1 MKKRRFMYIYIQYS
15 SQKQK
20 WPNFEQY
27 CFVEQSSAK
36 KHHLKDGRYPINKGM
51 FDSQSHPYMA
61 AVWPAKS
68 RLARSTGGDIC
79 PQRRVKAVLVTSGDV
94 WSKNQQ
100 HWFLGMRIIVRKVG
114 WFYVWGLLAMCVFNF
129 LLLMGSCVLICSTC
143 RNDWEV
149 LQDFLS
155 LAVFRAQHTSWLAS
169 CPSAGNQ
176 QAALGF
182 PSIHDLPLQI
192 ESHLL
197 KRWFDEMLFSNFHTP
212 PSTPYSPQKLT
223 VRSWN

>member
-27 CFVEQSSAK
+27 CFVAQSLAK

-68 RLARSTGGDIC
+68 RLAPSTGGDIC

-114 WFYVWGLLAMCVFNF
+114 WFYVWGLLACVFSTF
-129 LLLMGSCVLICSTC
+129 CCWWVVVFWYVAPVGTIGRFARLPLPRCFQGSTYILIS
-143 RNDWEV
+143 
-149 LQDFLS
+149 FLS
-155 LAVFRAQHTSWLAS
+155 QCREPAS
-169 CPSAGNQ
+169 S
-176 QAALGF
+176 LGF
-182 PSIHDLPLQI
+182 S
-192 ESHLL
+192 
-197 KRWFDEMLFSNFHTP
+197 
-212 PSTPYSPQKLT
+212 
-223 VRSWN
+223 

>member
-1 MKKRRFMYIYIQYS
+1 MYIYIQYS

-27 CFVEQSSAK
+27 CFVAQSLAK

-51 FDSQSHPYMA
+51 FDSQSHPCMA

-68 RLARSTGGDIC
+68 RLAPSTGGDIC

-94 WSKNQQ
+94 WNKNQQ
-100 HWFLGMRIIVRKVG
+100 HWFLGIRIIVRKVG

-149 LQDFLS
+149 CK
-155 LAVFRAQHTSWLAS
+155 TSS
-169 CPSAGNQ
+169 PS
-176 QAALGF
+176 
-182 PSIHDLPLQI
+182 
-192 ESHLL
+192 
-197 KRWFDEMLFSNFHTP
+197 LFSGLNIH
-212 PSTPYSPQKLT
+212 LD
-223 VRSWN
+223 